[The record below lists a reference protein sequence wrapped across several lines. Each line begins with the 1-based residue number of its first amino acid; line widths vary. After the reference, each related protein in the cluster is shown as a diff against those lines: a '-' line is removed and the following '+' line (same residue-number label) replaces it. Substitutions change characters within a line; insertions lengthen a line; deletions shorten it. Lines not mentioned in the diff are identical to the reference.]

1 MVNLCDKI
9 SFIVLAAGLG
19 KRMKS
24 EKAKVLHE
32 LDGKPMILYLL
43 DTLHLIAQNN
53 IIVVI
58 GHQAEEVKKVI
69 SEKHKVYYAKQ
80 EKQLGTGHAVLAA
93 TPYVSPDIENIVILC
108 GDVPLVNADTIQ
120 NLVLRHM
127 NTDCDMTIL
136 ATKISNPKGYGR
148 IVFKDEDIVEKI
160 VEEADADDNEKKID
174 TINTGIYCV
183 RKDFLLDAIKKIKP
197 VNAQGE
203 FYFTDVIHIGFQEN
217 RKIQAI
223 TLGDDPMEYIGIN
236 SCEELAKAEKI
247 VRDRLNK
254 RP

>member
-1 MVNLCDKI
+1 MGSPFDKI
-9 SFIVLAAGLG
+9 AFIVLAAGLG

-43 DTLHLIAQNN
+43 DTLNNIAQNN

-69 SEKHKVYYAKQ
+69 SEKHKVSYAKQ
-80 EKQLGTGHAVLAA
+80 EKQLGTGHAVLVA
-93 TPYVSPDIENIVILC
+93 TPYVNPYTENIVILC
-108 GDVPLVNADTIQ
+108 GDVPLVSCDTIQ
-120 NLVLRHM
+120 NLIRHHI
-127 NTDCDMTIL
+127 NTDGDMTIL
-136 ATKISNPKGYGR
+136 ATNISDPKGYGR
-148 IVFKDEDIVEKI
+148 IVFKDENIVEKI
-160 VEEADADDNEKKID
+160 VEEADADENEKKIT

-183 RKDFLLDAIKKIKP
+183 RKEFLLDSIKKIKP

-203 FYFTDVIHIGFQEN
+203 FYFTDVIHIGFREN
-217 RKIQAI
+217 MKIQAI
-223 TLGDDPMEYIGIN
+223 SIGKDPMEYIGIN
-236 SCEELAKAEKI
+236 SCEELVKAEKI
-247 VRDRLNK
+247 VRNRMHK